1 MHHTSTTCHTAVV
14 CHVIQTLN
22 VCIVAILETLHELT
36 RYSFNL
42 QLN

>member
-1 MHHTSTTCHTAVV
+1 M
-14 CHVIQTLN
+14 LN